1 MPILGSVESAVLNL
15 LCQWELGSS
24 RVLIAETMKVV
35 PVRFGYAALLRDIEA
50 LMRGM
55 KVGAFSIALQVD
67 LD

>member
-1 MPILGSVESAVLNL
+1 
-15 LCQWELGSS
+15 
-24 RVLIAETMKVV
+24 MKVV